1 MTKYLYKLNQQSDY
15 NTADDNQEIIIP
27 AVSLITENSN
37 VIFDN
42 WGIKDPTLREE
53 ISTISNIQQLS
64 KRRVRSLTNSVFAS
78 ITPQWPQYYFKNN
91 ITVGQ
96 DGTGS
101 DNNDYSTVMN
111 EFVEIST
118 PVIQNNSVDLNMA
131 QAGYE
136 SIVGFGQLTDSSLN
150 VNVTVPGQ
158 YTPVTDPDE
167 INAIDRQIAEA
178 FADAGM
184 GLTVEQ
190 IFSLAYENNAVTSL
204 NFSPQEINA
213 LGGVG
218 YYALSVYSD
227 FNVDGIKRIKTRY
240 SKDNSG
246 NVYHQFSAV
255 APELSE
261 QYSTL
266 ASPNCMEIKK
276 MIGLSNFSNYTYN
289 SSTEEWG
296 ALANPFANSSTIEKL
311 ALPNGITTMSSNL
324 LQNTPALQE
333 VHLHGIKYYN
343 DLAFGLS
350 GHQNLTEVHFYNP
363 TTDPLIDDEPI
374 SPDLLAEKFI
384 FGNEAEW
391 PNAPITNTRDTVNP
405 NNLGGIKFIFHT
417 KLNKIQTSNFALV
430 HENRTGDVIDTTDL
444 PETIPFDPILGL
456 FMCEWQLDYS
466 LGGSASQPTVPQE
479 SLRSSSNGSLI
490 SNVLFILQDED
501 YLELLHFLDSIVNQ
515 DVTNCLIGRILPISV
530 LSGDISKVDT
540 NYYIGSVENV
550 TPGTGGDEQNPSH

>member
-42 WGIKDPTLREE
+42 LGIKDPTLREE

-101 DNNDYSTVMN
+101 DNNDYRTVMN

-118 PVIQNNSVDLNMA
+118 PIIQNNSVDLSMV
-131 QAGYE
+131 QRGFQPII
-136 SIVGFGQLTDSSLN
+136 SFGQLTDSSL
-150 VNVTVPGQ
+150 NVTVPGQ

-218 YYALSVYSD
+218 YYGLSESGD
-227 FNVDGIKRIKTRY
+227 FNVDGTKRIKTRY
-240 SKDNSG
+240 SKDSSG

-255 APELSE
+255 APELSV

-276 MIGLSNFSNYTYN
+276 MTGLSDFPNYTYN
-289 SSTEEWG
+289 FGTEEWG
-296 ALANPFANSSTIEKL
+296 ADTNPFANSSTIEKL
-311 ALPNGITTMSSNL
+311 ALPNSIATMSSNL

-363 TTDPLIDDEPI
+363 TTDPLIGDEPI

-384 FGNEAEW
+384 FGNETEW
-391 PNAPITNTRDTVNP
+391 PNAPITNTTDTVDP
-405 NNLGGIKFIFHT
+405 DNLGGIKFIFHT

-430 HENRTGDVIDTTDL
+430 HKNRTGDAIDTTGL

-466 LGGSASQPTVPQE
+466 LDGSAAQPTVPQE
-479 SLRSSSNGSLI
+479 LLRGSSNGSLI

-501 YLELLHFLDSIVNQ
+501 YIKLLQFLASIADQNA
-515 DVTNCLIGRILPISV
+515 TNCLIGRILPISV
-530 LSGDISKVDT
+530 LSGDISKVNT
-540 NYYIGSVENV
+540 NYYIGSA
-550 TPGTGGDEQNPSH
+550 PLH

>member
-1 MTKYLYKLNQQSDY
+1 MTKYLYKLNQQTDY

-64 KRRVRSLTNSVFAS
+64 KRRVRSFTNSVFTS
-78 ITPQWPQYYFKNN
+78 ITPQWPQYYFTNN

-96 DGTGS
+96 DGMGS
-101 DNNDYSTVMN
+101 DNNDYSAIMN

-118 PVIQNNSVDLNMA
+118 PIIQNNSVETNLLM
-131 QAGYE
+131 GCFE
-136 SIVGFGQLTDSSLN
+136 CIIGFGQLTDSEG
-150 VNVTVPGQ
+150 VTFTVPGQ

-167 INAIDRQIAEA
+167 INAIDQQIAEA
-178 FADAGM
+178 FATQ

-190 IFSLAYENNAVTSL
+190 FFSFAYENPAVISL
-204 NFSPQEINA
+204 NFSPQEING
-213 LGGVG
+213 LGGLG
-218 YYALSVYSD
+218 YYIISQNGN
-227 FNVDGIKRIKTRY
+227 FNVEGTKRIKTRY

-255 APELSE
+255 APQVSA

-266 ASPNCMEIKK
+266 VSPNCMEIKK

-289 SSTEEWG
+289 SNTEEWG

-343 DLAFGLS
+343 ELAFGLS

-363 TTDPLIDDEPI
+363 TTDPLIYDEPI
-374 SPDLLAEKFI
+374 RPDLLGEKFI
-384 FGNEAEW
+384 FGNETEW

-430 HENRTGDVIDTTDL
+430 HEDLTGDVIDTTNL

-456 FMCEWQLDYS
+456 FMCEWHLDYS
-466 LGGSASQPTVPQE
+466 LDGSASQPTVPQE
-479 SLRSSSNGSLI
+479 PLRSSSNGSLI

-501 YLELLHFLDSIVNQ
+501 YLELLQFLASIVDQ

-540 NYYIGSVENV
+540 NYYIGSVYNV
-550 TPGTGGDEQNPSH
+550 TPGGENEQNHAS

>member
-42 WGIKDPTLREE
+42 LGIKDLTLREE

-64 KRRVRSLTNSVFAS
+64 KRRVRSLTNSVFTS

-101 DNNDYSTVMN
+101 DNNDYSTDMN

-118 PVIQNNSVDLNMA
+118 PIIQNNSVDLSMA

-136 SIVGFGQLTDSSLN
+136 SIIGFGQLTDSSLN

-167 INAIDRQIAEA
+167 INAIDQQIAEA
-178 FADAGM
+178 FAGL

-190 IFSLAYENNAVTSL
+190 FFSFAYENPAVTSL

-218 YYALSVYSD
+218 YYALSVSSD

-240 SKDNSG
+240 SKDSSG

-276 MIGLSNFSNYTYN
+276 MTGLSDFPNYTYN
-289 SSTEEWG
+289 SDTEEWDTCT
-296 ALANPFANSSTIEKL
+296 NPFANSSTIEKL
-311 ALPNGITTMSSNL
+311 ALPNSIATMSSNL

-374 SPDLLAEKFI
+374 SPDLLAKKFI
-384 FGNEAEW
+384 FGNETEW
-391 PNAPITNTRDTVNP
+391 PNAPITKTTDTVDP
-405 NNLGGIKFIFHT
+405 DNLGGIKFIFHT

-456 FMCEWQLDYS
+456 FMCEWHLDYS
-466 LGGSASQPTVPQE
+466 LDGSADQPTVPQE
-479 SLRSSSNGSLI
+479 PLRSSSNGSLI

-501 YLELLHFLDSIVNQ
+501 YIKLLQFLTSIANQ

-530 LSGDISKVDT
+530 LSGDISKVNT
-540 NYYIGSVENV
+540 NYYIGSVYHV
-550 TPGTGGDEQNPSH
+550 IPGGGNEQNHAS